1 MRLQRAFVG
10 TRPAVVLHL
19 ATPRGSDEAA
29 RARILEATVTGAIH
43 LLRLAR
49 EFDVQRLV
57 AAGSS
62 LEYRPSDVALT
73 EDACT
78 EPTTIHGAAKA
89 AATQL
94 YRQAAV
100 EAGVPVCVLR
110 FFHVYGPWESRHR
123 LLPTAIRAALA
134 GTPLPLTGGA
144 IARDWVFVADV
155 VDAVLRA
162 AGLHRNGE
170 VINVGSGQEYSNEAI
185 VQCVADTIGKPVR
198 IVTGAF
204 PRGPADV
211 AHRRA
216 RIAARPRGS
225 SAGRQRPRSPRVCGR
240 RSTGSTRVQL
250 PGRLTGMSTRPW
262 CDDRMASCPGG
273 ANPDVTIVVPVYR
286 NAATLPALAA
296 RVRDAMDGAG
306 LTFRLLLV
314 VDASPDE
321 SWSIVRQL
329 ASADTRIAGLLLG
342 DNVGQHAAVLAG
354 LASADCPLVRGD
366 GCRLAGRR
374 PRPSRTWS
382 RAHAKTV

>member
-1 MRLQRAFVG
+1 MPRQSLAIMPASARSSVISPDAPDQASSVVMERSRQLLGRGGRVLVTGATGFIGANVVRALLHLGSEVHITVQSSSDPWRLKDVLPHVETHVASLTDADGLQRAFVG

-19 ATPRGSDEAA
+19 ATPRGRDEAA
-29 RARILEATVTGAIH
+29 RARILEATVTGAFH

-49 EFDVQRLV
+49 QFDVQRLV

-78 EPTTIHGAAKA
+78 EPTTIHGTAKA

-100 EAGVPVCVLR
+100 GAGVPVCVLR

-155 VDAVLRA
+155 VAAVLRA
-162 AGLHRNGE
+162 AGLRRNGE
-170 VINVGSGQEYSNEAI
+170 VINVGSGEEYSNEAI
-185 VQCVADTIGKPVR
+185 VQCVGDTIGKPVR

-216 RIAARPRGS
+216 DRSKAARLLGWTPTATLAQGV
-225 SAGRQRPRSPRVCGR
+225 RQTVD
-240 RSTGSTRVQL
+240 
-250 PGRLTGMSTRPW
+250 W
-262 CDDRMASCPGG
+262 FD
-273 ANPDVTIVVPVYR
+273 ANP
-286 NAATLPALAA
+286 AA
-296 RVRDAMDGAG
+296 
-306 LTFRLLLV
+306 
-314 VDASPDE
+314 
-321 SWSIVRQL
+321 W
-329 ASADTRIAGLLLG
+329 SADE
-342 DNVGQHAAVLAG
+342 DEH
-354 LASADCPLVRGD
+354 
-366 GCRLAGRR
+366 
-374 PRPSRTWS
+374 PS
-382 RAHAKTV
+382 VV

>member
-1 MRLQRAFVG
+1 MPRQSLAIMPASARSSVISPDAPDQASSVVMERSRQLLGRGGRVLVTGATGFIGANVVRALLHLGSEVHITVQSSSDPWRLKEVLPHVETHVASLTDADGLQRAFVG

-19 ATPRGSDEAA
+19 ATPRGRDEAA
-29 RARILEATVTGAIH
+29 RARILAATVTGAFH

-49 EFDVQRLV
+49 QFDVQRLV

-78 EPTTIHGAAKA
+78 EPTTIHGTAKA

-100 EAGVPVCVLR
+100 GAGVPVCVLR

-155 VDAVLRA
+155 VAAVLRA
-162 AGLHRNGE
+162 AGLRRNGE
-170 VINVGSGQEYSNEAI
+170 VINVGSGEEYSNEAI
-185 VQCVADTIGKPVR
+185 VQCVGDTIGKPVR

-216 RIAARPRGS
+216 DRSKAARLLGWTPTATLAEGV
-225 SAGRQRPRSPRVCGR
+225 RQTVD
-240 RSTGSTRVQL
+240 
-250 PGRLTGMSTRPW
+250 W
-262 CDDRMASCPGG
+262 FD
-273 ANPDVTIVVPVYR
+273 ANP
-286 NAATLPALAA
+286 AA
-296 RVRDAMDGAG
+296 
-306 LTFRLLLV
+306 
-314 VDASPDE
+314 
-321 SWSIVRQL
+321 W
-329 ASADTRIAGLLLG
+329 SADE
-342 DNVGQHAAVLAG
+342 DEH
-354 LASADCPLVRGD
+354 
-366 GCRLAGRR
+366 
-374 PRPSRTWS
+374 PS
-382 RAHAKTV
+382 VV